1 MENLKKKIEEAKKIV
16 KDVESEYREAAFTA
30 VLTRLLMKGVEEKI
44 KKKPKVER
52 VGLPAK
58 IIEIRNKGFFKES
71 KTVEEARQ
79 ALKNMGVSYPID
91 RVGMALL
98 RLARKRELRRFK
110 EERDGKKV
118 LVHAYP

>member
-30 VLTRLLMKGVEEKI
+30 VLTRLLMEGVEEKI

-52 VGLPAK
+52 VGLPVE

-71 KTVEEARQ
+71 KTVEETRQ
-79 ALKNMGVSYPID
+79 ALKKHGRSYPID

-110 EERDGKKV
+110 EERNGKV
-118 LVHAYP
+118 LVYAYP

>member
-1 MENLKKKIEEAKKIV
+1 MENLKKKIEGAKKIV

-30 VLTRLLMKGVEEKI
+30 VLTRLLMESVEEKI

-58 IIEIRNKGFFKES
+58 IIEVRNKGFFKES
-71 KTVEEARQ
+71 KTVEETRQ
-79 ALKNMGVSYPID
+79 ALKNMGIPYTID

-110 EERDGKKV
+110 EERNGKV
-118 LVHAYP
+118 LVYAYP